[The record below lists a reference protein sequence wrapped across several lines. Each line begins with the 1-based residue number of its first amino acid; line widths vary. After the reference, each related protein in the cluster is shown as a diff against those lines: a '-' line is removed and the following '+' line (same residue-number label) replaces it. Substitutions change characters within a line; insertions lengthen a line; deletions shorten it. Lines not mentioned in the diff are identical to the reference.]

1 MGRKSASGG
10 VQAKGRDR
18 IEFTFKYEGKRY
30 RPTIRRTPTTANLRR
45 ARIQLEAIKLR
56 IEAGTFSFVE
66 EFPDYRFQNN
76 LAEVHAAK
84 GALPTCRSEER
95 RVGKEGRSRGAA
107 KE

>member
-66 EFPDYRFQNN
+66 EFPDRHLLV
-76 LAEVHAAK
+76 LA
-84 GALPTCRSEER
+84 GL
-95 RVGKEGRSRGAA
+95 
-107 KE
+107 